1 MLFVWKGLAF
11 VHWPFKQQP
20 SENGDVRGRENTPN
34 GEPVV
39 CADCYDPID
48 TYKQLRCIDRYS
60 GVSSSLVFNGIVDLV
75 MFGLI
80 VHSVGGNQT

>member
-1 MLFVWKGLAF
+1 MAHLWSL
-11 VHWPFKQQP
+11 KQQP

-34 GEPVV
+34 VEPVL

-48 TYKQLRCIDRYS
+48 TNKQLRCIDRYG
-60 GVSSSLVFNGIVDLV
+60 GVSSSLVFFNGMVDLV
-75 MFGLI
+75 MVGLI